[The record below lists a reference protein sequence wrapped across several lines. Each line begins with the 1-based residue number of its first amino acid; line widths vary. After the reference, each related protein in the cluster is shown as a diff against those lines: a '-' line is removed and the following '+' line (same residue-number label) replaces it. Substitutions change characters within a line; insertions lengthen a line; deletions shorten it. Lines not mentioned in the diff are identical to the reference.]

1 MKFILYVTGSF
12 LRTSLLTWF
21 VGRLETRF
29 FGVPG
34 DHLGQ
39 HGYIFVSL
47 MNLRSIIKSRM
58 VFCWCGKQAILRTS
72 WTDRNPGRRF
82 YACPK
87 EGSKCR
93 FIGWHDPEMCQRATK
108 IIPGL
113 LRSKNRVERQLK
125 QRYEQVKRLKIMLL
139 LASIVILFLVSL
151 LLV

>member
-72 WTDRNPGRRF
+72 WTDRNPGRRVPNVDSLDGMIQKCVNVLLKL
-82 YACPK
+82 YPVCLGPK
-87 EGSKCR
+87 IE
-93 FIGWHDPEMCQRATK
+93 
-108 IIPGL
+108 
-113 LRSKNRVERQLK
+113 LK
-125 QRYEQVKRLKIMLL
+125 DN
-139 LASIVILFLVSL
+139 
-151 LLV
+151 